1 MDLLKLFALDSDDLA
16 VISAHVQ
23 DAVLRVSDMAYL
35 PREQRL
41 VLLFNRFDRSPSVVG
56 AIEGPSQRRRSALRI
71 ERVQNAQIQG
81 IDRNARDT
89 VLSLLTLQFEP
100 GAEPSGHITLLFAAN
115 AAIRLSV
122 ETIEM
127 ALEDLGPAWAA
138 SAVPEHPD

>member
-41 VLLFNRFDRSPSVVG
+41 VLLFNRFDRSPRAVG